1 MTLFNSLILNSLDED
16 YILLLQLVEGDP
28 HGCPDHMRQAAEGQ
42 GLLGPVD
49 HDVHAPVP
57 LVEGGPYEL
66 QHAAVVPDQAVDHL
80 AGAVEVVLRWE
91 VVSHR
96 SS

>member
-1 MTLFNSLILNSLDED
+1 MILYSLDED
-16 YILLLQLVEGDP
+16 NVLLLQLVEGDP

-49 HDVHAPVP
+49 HDVHPPVP
-57 LVEGGPYEL
+57 LVEGSPDEFE
-66 QHAAVVPDQAVDHL
+66 HAAIIPDQAVDHL
-80 AGAVEVVLRWE
+80 AGAVEVVLRGE

-96 SS
+96 AS